1 MSFFV
6 SETLINT
13 SMTTSTSPLNRQPTK
28 LDYSSPTQFRFLINQ
43 LPKVQYFTVAANI
56 PGITLGEGVFN
67 TPLKDIPLLGDKLT
81 YEDLTITF
89 IVDENLENYIEMHT
103 WLTAIG
109 FPKDRSQFR
118 EFRSETSNVKTSTR
132 GESKDIGDVK
142 ASTPEL
148 SMTSDA
154 VMTILT
160 NKNNPVVECRFADVF
175 PTSLS
180 GLTYSQNQTDVE
192 YLTAEVNFKYQIY
205 EIVTL

>member
-1 MSFFV
+1 
-6 SETLINT
+6 
-13 SMTTSTSPLNRQPTK
+13 MTTETSPLNRQPTA

-43 LPKVQYFTVAANI
+43 LPKVQYFTTEANL
-56 PGITLGEGVFN
+56 PGITLDELELGS
-67 TPLKDIPLLGDKLT
+67 PLKDLPLLGSKLT
-81 YEDLTITF
+81 YDDLTITF

-109 FPKDRSQFR
+109 FPKDRKQFR
-118 EFRSETSNVKTSTR
+118 DFRSTTSNTKTSTR

-142 ASTPEL
+142 AATPEI
-148 SMTSDA
+148 SMVSDA
-154 VMTILT
+154 MLTILT
-160 NKNNPVVECRFADVF
+160 NKNNPVVECRFRDVF

-192 YLTAEVNFKYQIY
+192 YLTATVNFKYTIY

>member
-13 SMTTSTSPLNRQPTK
+13 SMTTSTSPLNRQPSK
-28 LDYSSPTQFRFLINQ
+28 LDYTSPTQFRFVINQ
-43 LPKVQYFTVAANI
+43 LPKVEYFTVAGNI
-56 PGITLGEGVFN
+56 PGITLDEIELG
-67 TPLKDIPLLGDKLT
+67 TPLKNIPLMGNKLT
-81 YEDLTITF
+81 YEDLSITF
-89 IVDENLENYIEMHT
+89 IVDEDLQNYIEMHT

-180 GLTYSQNQTDVE
+180 GLTYSQNQTDVD

-205 EIVTL
+205 EKKTL

>member
-1 MSFFV
+1 
-6 SETLINT
+6 
-13 SMTTSTSPLNRQPTK
+13 MTTETSPLNRQPTA

-43 LPKVQYFTVAANI
+43 LPKVQYFTTEANL
-56 PGITLGEGVFN
+56 PGITLDELELGS
-67 TPLKDIPLLGDKLT
+67 PLKDLPLLGSKLS
-81 YEDLTITF
+81 YDDLTITF

-109 FPKDRSQFR
+109 FPKDRKQFR
-118 EFRSETSNVKTSTR
+118 DFRSTTSNTKTSTR

-142 ASTPEL
+142 AATPEL
-148 SMTSDA
+148 AMSSDA
-154 VMTILT
+154 VLTILT

-192 YLTAEVNFKYQIY
+192 YLTATVNFKYKIY
-205 EIVTL
+205 EIITL

>member
-1 MSFFV
+1 
-6 SETLINT
+6 
-13 SMTTSTSPLNRQPTK
+13 MTTETSPLNRQPTK

-43 LPKVQYFTVAANI
+43 LPKVQYFTTEANI
-56 PGITLGEGVFN
+56 PGLTLGEGTYA
-67 TPLKDIPLLGDKLT
+67 TPLKDIPILGDKLT

-103 WLTAIG
+103 WLTGIG

-118 EFRSETSNVKTSTR
+118 DFRSATSNMSTKTR
-132 GESKDIGDVK
+132 GVSKDIGDVK

-148 SMTSDA
+148 AMTSDA

-160 NKNNPVVECRFADVF
+160 NKNNPVVECRFRDGF

-192 YLTAEVNFKYQIY
+192 YLTAEVNFKYTIY
-205 EIVTL
+205 EIVSL

>member
-1 MSFFV
+1 
-6 SETLINT
+6 
-13 SMTTSTSPLNRQPTK
+13 MTTETSPLNRQPTA

-43 LPKVQYFTVAANI
+43 LPKVQYFTTEANL
-56 PGITLGEGVFN
+56 PGIVLDELELGS
-67 TPLKDIPLLGDKLT
+67 PLKDLPLLGSKLT
-81 YEDLTITF
+81 YDDLTITF

-109 FPKDRSQFR
+109 FPKDRKQFR
-118 EFRSETSNVKTSTR
+118 DFRSTTSNVATATR

-142 ASTPEL
+142 TPTPEI
-148 SMTSDA
+148 SMSSDA
-154 VMTILT
+154 VLTILT

-192 YLTAEVNFKYQIY
+192 YLTATVNFKYKLY
-205 EIVTL
+205 EIITL

>member
-6 SETLINT
+6 SGTLINT
-13 SMTTSTSPLNRQPTK
+13 SMTTSISRQPSK
-28 LDYSSPTQFRFLINQ
+28 LDYTSPTQFRFLINQ
-43 LPKVQYFTVAANI
+43 LPKVEYFTTEANI
-56 PGITLGEGVFN
+56 PGITLGEVDFK
-67 TPLKDIPLLGDKLT
+67 TRFKSIPLMGDVLT

-89 IVDENLENYIEMHT
+89 IVDENLENYVEMHT

-109 FPKDRSQFR
+109 FPENTKQFSD
-118 EFRSETSNVKTSTR
+118 FRSATSNVATNTR

-142 ASTPEL
+142 ASTPERA
-148 SMTSDA
+148 MYSDA
-154 VMTILT
+154 VLTILT
-160 NKNNPVVECRFADVF
+160 NKNNPVVECRFKDVF

-192 YLTAEVNFKYQIY
+192 YLTATVNFKYQIY